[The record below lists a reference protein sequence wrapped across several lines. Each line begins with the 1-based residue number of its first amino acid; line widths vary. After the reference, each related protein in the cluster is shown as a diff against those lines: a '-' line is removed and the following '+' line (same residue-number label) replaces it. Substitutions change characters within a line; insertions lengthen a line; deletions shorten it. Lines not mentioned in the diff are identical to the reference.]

1 METAPYPYANIEEPN
16 RLSRRGGN
24 RNNREYKNPSN
35 QDIIAS
41 HAEAGIETQPPTRCP
56 MGSLRIAS
64 HAEARMKTDTLLNF
78 TKPTTKQYELLLATH

>member
-1 METAPYPYANIEEPN
+1 METIALCAHVSYDIY

-24 RNNREYKNPSN
+24 RNTSRRQCARCSAL
-35 QDIIAS
+35 IAS